1 MKNSLNLKSNSAQ
14 VVLDALRKKG
24 IKVKIVSKRFN
35 LLEVVFNGKPTF
47 VKGTSFPVNSQP
59 ACFIANNKYLTKR
72 ILRSHNIP
80 TPKSWLVRTPEEAMR
95 KILKHNMFPCVL
107 KPIKGAHGNRVF
119 ANIESINELEEVLP
133 LVFNKPGKRNVLIEE
148 FIDGKDYRL
157 IVVGDKVSAVMER
170 IPAHVVGDG
179 VKNISQLI
187 TKFNKNPLIG
197 KRYEKPLCK
206 IVINGEVKRNLK
218 KQNKKLTYVPQERE
232 ILFLRQNA
240 NISTGGVGKD
250 VTESISPEIKDIAVK
265 AAKAIGMVI
274 TGVDIICKESS
285 KKPYVLE
292 LNDTPGIDIHHYPYM
307 GNPQNVANDI
317 VEYLFKRIGG
327 KKYEERTLHR
337 ELRLHS
343 KQETVDKNHLKTLFT
358 SSFRS

>member
-1 MKNSLNLKSNSAQ
+1 MKNNINFKSNSAQ
-14 VVLDALRKKG
+14 VVLEALRKKG
-24 IKVKIVSKRFN
+24 IKVKVVSKRFR

-72 ILRSHNIP
+72 ILRTCNIP
-80 TPKSWLVRTPEEAMR
+80 TPKSWLVRTPKEAKR
-95 KILKHNMFPCVL
+95 KIINNNLFPCVL

-119 ANIESINELEEVLP
+119 ANIESIVELEEVLP
-133 LVFNKPGKRNVLIEE
+133 LVFNKPGKKNVLIEE
-148 FIDGKDYRL
+148 FINGKDYRL

-170 IPAHVVGDG
+170 IPAHVIGDG

-187 TKFNKNPLIG
+187 KKFNNNPLIG
-197 KRYEKPLCK
+197 ERYEKPLCK
-206 IVINGEVKRNLK
+206 ININGEVKRNLK

-232 ILFLRQNA
+232 TVFLRQNA

-250 VTESISPEIKDIAVK
+250 ATESMPQEIKDIAVK

-274 TGVDIICKESS
+274 TGVDIICEELS

-292 LNDTPGIDIHHYPYM
+292 LNDTPGIDIHHYPYI
-307 GNPQNVANDI
+307 GKSQNVADDI

-327 KKYEERTLHR
+327 EKYQEQTLPG
-337 ELRLHS
+337 ELKLHN
-343 KQETVDKNHLKTLFT
+343 KQKTADGAFSLK
-358 SSFRS
+358 

>member
-1 MKNSLNLKSNSAQ
+1 MKNNINFESNSAQ
-14 VVLDALRKKG
+14 VVLEALRKKG
-24 IKVKIVSKRFN
+24 IKVKIVSKRFR

-72 ILRSHNIP
+72 ILRTCNIP
-80 TPKSWLVRTPEEAMR
+80 TPKSWLVRTPKEAKR
-95 KILKHNMFPCVL
+95 KIINNNLFPCVL

-119 ANIESINELEEVLP
+119 ANIESIAELEEVLP
-133 LVFNKPGKRNVLIEE
+133 LVFNKPGKKNVLIEE
-148 FIDGKDYRL
+148 FINGKDYRL
-157 IVVGDKVSAVMER
+157 VVVGDKVSAVMER

-187 TKFNKNPLIG
+187 KIFNNNPLIG
-197 KRYEKPLCK
+197 ERYEKPLCK
-206 IVINGEVKRNLK
+206 IIINGEVKRNLK
-218 KQNKKLTYVPQERE
+218 KQNKKLTYVPQKGETV
-232 ILFLRQNA
+232 FLRQNA

-250 VTESISPEIKDIAVK
+250 ATESMPQEIKDIAVK

-274 TGVDIICKESS
+274 TGVDIICEKSS

-307 GNPQNVANDI
+307 GKPQNVADDI

-327 KKYEERTLHR
+327 EKYEEQTLPR
-337 ELRLHS
+337 ELKLHS
-343 KQETVDKNHLKTLFT
+343 KQETDDGAFSLK
-358 SSFRS
+358 

>member
-1 MKNSLNLKSNSAQ
+1 MKNNINFKSNSAQ

-24 IKVKIVSKRFN
+24 IKVKIVSKRFR

-72 ILRSHNIP
+72 ILRTCNIP
-80 TPKSWLVRTPEEAMR
+80 TPKSWLVRTPKEAKR
-95 KILKHNMFPCVL
+95 KILNDNLFPCVL

-119 ANIESINELEEVLP
+119 ANIESIAELEEVLP
-133 LVFNKPGKRNVLIEE
+133 LVFNKPGKKNVLIEE

-187 TKFNKNPLIG
+187 KKFNNNPLIG
-197 KRYEKPLCK
+197 EKYEKPLCK
-206 IVINGEVKRNLK
+206 IRVNGEVKRNLK
-218 KQNKKLTYVPQERE
+218 KQNKKLTYVPKGGET
-232 ILFLRQNA
+232 IFLRQNS
-240 NISTGGVGKD
+240 NISTGGVGHD
-250 VTESISPEIKDIAVK
+250 VTESISQEIKDIAVK
-265 AAKAIGMVI
+265 AAQTIGMAI
-274 TGVDIICKESS
+274 TGVDIICEESS

-307 GNPQNVANDI
+307 GNPQNVASDI

-327 KKYEERTLHR
+327 EKHEEQTLRR
-337 ELRLHS
+337 ELRLRS
-343 KQETVDKNHLKTLFT
+343 KQKTVDRAFL
-358 SSFRS
+358 SSRRS